1 MSRADRPFLSLRRV
15 RGKYLVG
22 VHALHSDRAAAR
34 LARIPPVAAMGADM
48 RADLGSD
55 PRIAR
60 RRLRAILRA
69 WGWPGRDVR
78 DACAWFKCDR
88 VVYPAWPRRTG
99 GAR

>member
-1 MSRADRPFLSLRRV
+1 MSRADRPFLCLRR
-15 RGKYLVG
+15 RLDRYTLS
-22 VHALHSDRAAAR
+22 VHALRSVRAVAR
-34 LARIPPVAAMGADM
+34 LVRIPPPLSG
-48 RADLGSD
+48 DLGSD

-78 DACAWFKCDR
+78 DACAWVGVDR
-88 VVYPAWPRRTG
+88 VAYPAWPRRTR

>member
-1 MSRADRPFLSLRRV
+1 MSRADRPFFCLRRRLDRYTLSL
-15 RGKYLVG
+15 
-22 VHALHSDRAAAR
+22 HALFSDRAAAR

-78 DACAWFKCDR
+78 DACAWVGSDW
-88 VVYPAWPRRTG
+88 VAYPVWPRRTG
-99 GAR
+99 GAP